1 MHQNKNVAQQTSSP
15 SVSPGTRVQQII
27 ERSSIQQ
34 KRVDEIKK
42 QLIFGET
49 IKDQLSESYKS
60 LSPKEN
66 RVFRKIMDGK
76 IIKKYKLQRTCSKV
90 FRYTKTRVVEYSH
103 RSVDVKYQKNRRAS
117 ENRNKIVAFLQEDV
131 NSRICPGKKDYV
143 TKNKFTYQKTY
154 LTNTLKNL
162 FKEFCKK
169 YADVKYDPGN
179 VVSYS
184 QWKNIKQTYFSKR
197 SQNNVTSLK
206 IAKISQQIEI
216 SDLLTKFEDR
226 LPLFL
231 AHEGRIFH
239 QYKAI
244 KTLKQNMTNEEIL
257 IHCDFS
263 ENYNLKYAE
272 EVQSYHFGGSRQQI
286 TLHTVVIYSRA
297 HENDLKVDSFCT
309 LSESLEHGPG
319 AIWAHLFPLI
329 KLYIDNGVKL
339 LHFLSDSPST
349 QYRNK
354 KMFAFIT
361 NGIYSYFPEL
371 QSVTWNY
378 HEAGHGKGAPD
389 GIGGV
394 CKRTADRIVAQGSD
408 VSSFSQLVEI
418 LKANCSGKS
427 FLEIHACEIEN
438 FSDAINKAEVLPLK
452 GTLKVRQ
459 VRSLSDHNTLSLSVR
474 PEYLATGTSFRALA
488 FSFRMGKT
496 TVADIVYATCSAIWQ
511 QLVEVHMARPTQEDF
526 KNIANDYYRLW
537 QFPMCLGSIDGK
549 HCRMMCP
556 AKSGSSF
563 YNYKQYFSII
573 LQGVADAN
581 KRFISI
587 EVGGKGKQSDGG
599 TFHYS
604 TLNSLM
610 ENGGLHIP
618 PPDNLPGTTLESPY
632 VFLGD
637 EAYPLKIHL
646 MRPFPS
652 RNLNDKNE
660 YFNKRLSRARKCIEC
675 AFGILYAKW
684 RIFSKPI
691 ETNVEH
697 ACLIIKTACLLH
709 NVIRDL
715 EGNDCNSQNYD
726 TNLTPGAHYADL
738 NRRNNSSSQAA
749 RNIRNQFANYF

>member
-34 KRVDEIKK
+34 KRVDGIKK

-60 LSPKEN
+60 LSPKEKK
-66 RVFRKIMDGK
+66 VFRKIMDGK

-103 RSVDVKYQKNRRAS
+103 RNVDVKYQKNRRAS

-143 TKNKFTYQKTY
+143 TKNKFTYQKRY

-206 IAKISQQIEI
+206 SAKIIQEIEI

-329 KLYIDNGVKL
+329 KLYIDNRVKL

-371 QSVTWNY
+371 KSNTWNY

-394 CKRTADRIVAQGSD
+394 CKRSADRTVAQGSD

-418 LKANCSGKS
+418 LKANCSGIS
-427 FLEIHACEIEN
+427 FLEIHACEIEK
-438 FSDAINKAEVLPLK
+438 FSDAINKAEVLPFK

-459 VRSLSDHNTLSLSVR
+459 VRSLRDHNTLSLRELS
-474 PEYLATGTSFRALA
+474 
-488 FSFRMGKT
+488 
-496 TVADIVYATCSAIWQ
+496 C
-511 QLVEVHMARPTQEDF
+511 
-526 KNIANDYYRLW
+526 
-537 QFPMCLGSIDGK
+537 
-549 HCRMMCP
+549 
-556 AKSGSSF
+556 
-563 YNYKQYFSII
+563 
-573 LQGVADAN
+573 
-581 KRFISI
+581 FI
-587 EVGGKGKQSDGG
+587 
-599 TFHYS
+599 
-604 TLNSLM
+604 TL
-610 ENGGLHIP
+610 
-618 PPDNLPGTTLESPY
+618 LE
-632 VFLGD
+632 
-637 EAYPLKIHL
+637 
-646 MRPFPS
+646 
-652 RNLNDKNE
+652 
-660 YFNKRLSRARKCIEC
+660 
-675 AFGILYAKW
+675 LY
-684 RIFSKPI
+684 
-691 ETNVEH
+691 
-697 ACLIIKTACLLH
+697 LII
-709 NVIRDL
+709 R
-715 EGNDCNSQNYD
+715 
-726 TNLTPGAHYADL
+726 
-738 NRRNNSSSQAA
+738 
-749 RNIRNQFANYF
+749 